1 MNINNVTKYRGDG
14 SRGREPR
21 GIYFAH
27 LNAGKD
33 LVSIRNM
40 TLERR
45 GPAPSETLR
54 QEQRSQLVHQDLA
67 GGSKCLQ
74 VSSLDRAAQLAEN
87 EDSGGKVWKGQ
98 HCISCFVLF
107 FKQMLFHE
115 IHPFKV
121 YSSVIFLVYS
131 QGGMTISTTHFR
143 KFSSSPP
150 PPTSHLL
157 AATPCFTPYPRP
169 APTDLLPASMDLPF
183 LDISNK
189 WTFHTMCGLLGLAS
203 LSTVFSRFTPGASV
217 WAPRCFLFLN
227 NISLHEG
234 TTFYLSI
241 YHCIDFWVVFTV
253 WLPQLMLPGTFVGE
267 FRMNVGLMLLGICLE
282 VEMLRHR
289 VTPCSPFEEPP
300 GGFARRL
307 YPSLLP
313 MQESSDER
321 CMRFV
326 HITTYPASGDYPL
339 PSSPPPVICSFD
351 SRECEAASLR
361 FGFALPHVLRRWTSC
376 HVLAMCLLAV
386 CIFSLATCPFKSS
399 AHF

>member
-1 MNINNVTKYRGDG
+1 
-14 SRGREPR
+14 
-21 GIYFAH
+21 
-27 LNAGKD
+27 
-33 LVSIRNM
+33 
-40 TLERR
+40 
-45 GPAPSETLR
+45 
-54 QEQRSQLVHQDLA
+54 
-67 GGSKCLQ
+67 
-74 VSSLDRAAQLAEN
+74 
-87 EDSGGKVWKGQ
+87 
-98 HCISCFVLF
+98 
-107 FKQMLFHE
+107 
-115 IHPFKV
+115 
-121 YSSVIFLVYS
+121 
-131 QGGMTISTTHFR
+131 MTISTTHFR

-189 WTFHTMCGLLGLAS
+189 RTFHTMCGLLGLAS

-289 VTPCSPFEEPP
+289 VTPCSHSEEPP

>member
-54 QEQRSQLVHQDLA
+54 QEQRSRLVHQDLA

-121 YSSVIFLVYS
+121 YSSVVLVFPTFVQPS
-131 QGGMTISTTHFR
+131 PESTFR
-143 KFSSSPP
+143 KFSSAPQRNP
-150 PPTSHLL
+150 LPT
-157 AATPCFTPYPRP
+157 AV
-169 APTDLLPASMDLPF
+169 
-183 LDISNK
+183 
-189 WTFHTMCGLLGLAS
+189 
-203 LSTVFSRFTPGASV
+203 TVHS
-217 WAPRCFLFLN
+217 
-227 NISLHEG
+227 
-234 TTFYLSI
+234 
-241 YHCIDFWVVFTV
+241 
-253 WLPQLMLPGTFVGE
+253 
-267 FRMNVGLMLLGICLE
+267 
-282 VEMLRHR
+282 
-289 VTPCSPFEEPP
+289 CSPRSP
-300 GGFARRL
+300 GSHESTCCLYGFS
-307 YPSLLP
+307 YSK
-313 MQESSDER
+313 
-321 CMRFV
+321 
-326 HITTYPASGDYPL
+326 
-339 PSSPPPVICSFD
+339 SF
-351 SRECEAASLR
+351 
-361 FGFALPHVLRRWTSC
+361 T
-376 HVLAMCLLAV
+376 
-386 CIFSLATCPFKSS
+386 
-399 AHF
+399 